1 MAEWNISHTMAHR
14 ILTDNESNMIA
25 AFKQHQL
32 DDSENLEDDSAADWR
47 GKQESWTY

>member
-1 MAEWNISHTMAHR
+1 MAHR

-32 DDSENLEDDSAADWR
+32 DDSENLEDDSAAD
-47 GKQESWTY
+47 